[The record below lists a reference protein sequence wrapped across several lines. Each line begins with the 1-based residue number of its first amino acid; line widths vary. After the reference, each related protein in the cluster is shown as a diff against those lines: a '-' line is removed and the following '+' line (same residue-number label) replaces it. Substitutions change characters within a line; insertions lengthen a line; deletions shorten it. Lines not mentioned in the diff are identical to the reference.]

1 MYPEVAAACYKS
13 FGIFNLFNPTRPD
26 GDYLLNLTIYEEL
39 QIAKLLCELARAEGW
54 VMLSAVKLNNK
65 VIEKMT
71 FEISKTL
78 SEFRTFECKYAC
90 PTEKVKKEIRE
101 KMGAK
106 YFDWK

>member
-1 MYPEVAAACYKS
+1 
-13 FGIFNLFNPTRPD
+13 
-26 GDYLLNLTIYEEL
+26 
-39 QIAKLLCELARAEGW
+39 
-54 VMLSAVKLNNK
+54 MLSAVKLNNK
-65 VIEKMT
+65 GVEKMT

-90 PTEKVKKEIRE
+90 PPEKVKKEIRE